1 MDNRSKGDLV
11 YIPSDT
17 ILIDSASHSGAKQVY
32 LVKAPQVF
40 LVLEKKHG
48 MYKLMHKGKNWYVE
62 EKKVYSVKE

>member
-40 LVLEKKHG
+40 LVLEKKTWNVQVDAQG
-48 MYKLMHKGKNWYVE
+48 KKLVRGR
-62 EKKVYSVKE
+62 KKSLFG